1 MEYVKGK
8 YYKEGEVLYLMNRDG
23 MEDADKVSL
32 TYKPSQ
38 LVDHYF
44 KIVTEV

>member
-23 MEDADKVSL
+23 MEDGDKVSL
-32 TYKPSQ
+32 TYKPS
-38 LVDHYF
+38 
-44 KIVTEV
+44 